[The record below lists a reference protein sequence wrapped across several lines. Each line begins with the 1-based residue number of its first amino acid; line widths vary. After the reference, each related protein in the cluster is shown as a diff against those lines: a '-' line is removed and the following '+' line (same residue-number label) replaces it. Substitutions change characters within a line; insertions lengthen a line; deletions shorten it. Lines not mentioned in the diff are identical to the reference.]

1 MASLTFGSMHLKNEL
16 DSLGSK
22 VLLRQILMTA
32 AILQCGC
39 LKLDGINDILNLA
52 ASSSTE
58 LSSCIYLSDPA
69 IQ

>member
-1 MASLTFGSMHLKNEL
+1 MTLISYSLMASLTLGSMHLKNEL
-16 DSLGSK
+16 GSLSSK

-52 ASSSTE
+52 GK
-58 LSSCIYLSDPA
+58 
-69 IQ
+69 